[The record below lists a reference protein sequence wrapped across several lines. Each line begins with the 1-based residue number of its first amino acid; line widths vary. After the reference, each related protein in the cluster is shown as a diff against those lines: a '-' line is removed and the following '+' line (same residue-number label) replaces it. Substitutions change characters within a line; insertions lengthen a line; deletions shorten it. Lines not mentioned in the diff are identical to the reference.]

1 MSGLQS
7 LLSQFHDAFESMVR
21 APNAMVLP
29 EDFVFVGAPTPSD
42 IPHSNVLP
50 TSRND
55 AHEDSAQA
63 SWSLEQRKFH
73 SILVDFVMLPSASV
87 TSATNLASM
96 GIDSISSIQV
106 AALARKAGLPLIASD
121 VARSTT
127 IDDLMLTLA
136 KKLETVST
144 NATATAT
151 PSPASNVSLPP
162 ELVESARNRLPV
174 ELQSQLQ
181 DVFPVTPGM
190 EWYIGNWQRG
200 GGLRWQY
207 AFAFRSF
214 GKLDGVRMRR
224 AWEGL
229 VERNPLLRS
238 SFVVTGYA
246 KQRIAI
252 CVLDGWK
259 PEWVE
264 GEIDA
269 EDETIEVHEQARKFV
284 KSAPEPSVP
293 FSRMALLHGKEDSYI
308 VLGLH
313 HMQYGTFLFSFAV
326 VLISER

>member
-1 MSGLQS
+1 MFGLQS

-29 EDFVFVGAPTPSD
+29 EGFVFAGPPTPSEVSD
-42 IPHSNVLP
+42 SDVLP
-50 TSRND
+50 TTRND
-55 AHEDSAQA
+55 AREDSAQA
-63 SWSLEQRKFH
+63 LWSLEQQKFH

-106 AALARKAGLPLIASD
+106 AALARKAALPLSASD

-127 IDDLMLTLA
+127 IADLMLTLA

-144 NATATAT
+144 NGTATAT
-151 PSPASNVSLPP
+151 PSPAYNVSLPP

-174 ELQSQLQ
+174 KLQSQLQ
-181 DVFPVTPGM
+181 DVLPVTPGM

-200 GGLRWQY
+200 SGLRWQY
-207 AFAFRSF
+207 AFAFRSSC
-214 GKLDGVRMRR
+214 GKLDGLRMRR

-238 SFVVTGYA
+238 SFVKTGDA
-246 KQRIAI
+246 KQRIAL
-252 CVLDGWK
+252 CVLNGWK

-264 GEIDA
+264 GKIVA

-313 HMQYGTFLFSFAV
+313 HMQYGTFIFS
-326 VLISER
+326 L